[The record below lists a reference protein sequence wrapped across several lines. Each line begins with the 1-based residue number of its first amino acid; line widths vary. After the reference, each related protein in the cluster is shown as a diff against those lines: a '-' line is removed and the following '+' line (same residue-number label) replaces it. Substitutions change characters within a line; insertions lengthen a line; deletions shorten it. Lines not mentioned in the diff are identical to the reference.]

1 MCKVKDT
8 KEHVLHAI
16 SDTKFKKKK
25 KKERQ
30 NFSERKISGCWG
42 QGQSRG
48 WMQENHFKKVGE
60 TFLGDGNIQWYD
72 CGGDYTAI

>member
-1 MCKVKDT
+1 MQSKRHKRARTACYQWYK
-8 KEHVLHAI
+8 I
-16 SDTKFKKKK
+16 QKKK